1 MTMTRKALRETV
13 LRKTVLLCAALLAF
27 LAPTAWGQEDAELL
41 VDRELWY
48 RVEIQG
54 APAGWMMTREGRRGE
69 HLVTESRTHLEFTR
83 STAVVAVD
91 MESRFVE
98 SRDGR
103 PIEAWSRK
111 VLGSQPL
118 VTSYAF
124 QPDAVVVVTE
134 HRGESRRQ
142 EVAWPEGDWFTPA
155 ALERYLEERME
166 EGAED
171 LLVRAIDPLLGVE
184 PVATRWTLEA
194 RGEVVETGQG
204 KIATNRWRQVPDY
217 APQIVTTAFVD
228 AEGRLIKSVTPL
240 MGLEM
245 TTVLASREE
254 AMGTESAAPELLVR
268 SFVETKKIERPRR
281 VRRAVYEIVIDGDSP
296 PELPEIGAQHVEV
309 KDGRILLTVEVG
321 SSPKLRDVDPEAY
334 LAASTYISHDDPNVR
349 RLLSQAL
356 AKESDA
362 ASLSERAETLRAF
375 VNRYLVEKDLNTLLA
390 TAAEVAE
397 TRSGDCTEH
406 AVLLTALLRAA
417 GIPARVVTGLVYAER
432 FAGASQIFGY
442 HMWSQALIDGRWID
456 LDATLDGS
464 RFDATHIAFATSA
477 LDDERTATRDIAR
490 IGAIMGHLKIK
501 VLEVGY

>member
-1 MTMTRKALRETV
+1 MRMPRKVHRASALFG
-13 LRKTVLLCAALLAF
+13 AALLTF
-27 LAPTAWGQEDAELL
+27 LAPASRGQEDAELL

-48 RVEIQG
+48 QVEIQEE
-54 APAGWMMTREGRRGE
+54 PAGWMMTREGRRGE

-118 VTSYAF
+118 LTSYDF
-124 QPDAVVVVTE
+124 QPESVVVVTE

-142 EVAWPEGDWFTPA
+142 EMAWPEGDWLAPA
-155 ALERYLEERME
+155 ALERYLQERIE

-171 LLVRAIDPLLGVE
+171 LSVRTLDPLLGLE

-194 RGEVVETGQG
+194 RGEVVETRQG
-204 KIATNRWRQVPDY
+204 KVTTNRWRQVPDY
-217 APQIVTTAFVD
+217 APEIATTAFVD
-228 AEGRLIKSVTPL
+228 AEGRLVKSVTLL

-245 TTVLASREE
+245 TAALAPREE
-254 AMGTESAAPELLVR
+254 VLRTESAAPELLVR
-268 SFVETKKIERPRR
+268 SFVEAERIERPRQ
-281 VRRAVYEIVIDGDSP
+281 VRRAVYEVVVDGDSP
-296 PELPEIGAQHVEV
+296 PELPDVGAQRVEV
-309 KDGRILLTVEVG
+309 KDGRLRLTVEVG
-321 SSPKLRDVDPEAY
+321 SSPKLRDVDPEPY
-334 LAASTYISHDDPNVR
+334 LKASTYVSHDDPNVR

-362 ASLSERAETLRAF
+362 ASLSERAEALREL
-375 VNRYLVEKDLNTLLA
+375 VNGYLVEKDLNTLLA

-442 HMWSQALIDGRWID
+442 HMWSQALVDGRWID
-456 LDATLDGS
+456 LDATLEGS

-490 IGAIMGHLKIK
+490 IGAIMGKLRIK
-501 VLEVGY
+501 VLEVEY